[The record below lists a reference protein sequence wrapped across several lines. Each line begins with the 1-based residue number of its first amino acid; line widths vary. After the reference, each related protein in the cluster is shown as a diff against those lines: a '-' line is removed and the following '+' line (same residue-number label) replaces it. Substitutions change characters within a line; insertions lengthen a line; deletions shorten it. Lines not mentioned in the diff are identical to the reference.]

1 MDWITYNLNVFLE
14 EHEEMLIVLKKE
26 DLPFHILAPLLLAII
41 NITLQELKKVF
52 VKMIILDNTFD

>member
-41 NITLQELKKVF
+41 NIILQELKKVF